1 MKTIKLSLYFISLII
16 VTLTFTFCDSNT
28 QNNISTIVEPTE
40 LDSIEKQTDIEK
52 INDGIKKDPKNLN
65 LYYQRAYAYQKKGDI
80 KSAVKDMERI
90 LSIDSTTSAYT
101 ITAGEFYFQDQQ
113 YVKSKKLYEKS
124 IVIEPNNEEAN
135 LKLAE
140 IYLLL
145 GDYKTTVELIDHVL
159 TINQYNQTAYVIKGY
174 AFIKGRDTLKAASS
188 FETARELD
196 GDTYTPNIEL
206 GKLYENINPKRA
218 IQYYNNAIDIAP
230 LNPEAFYHRGY
241 LFQLLGDFK
250 NAINSYELIIKIS
263 ENEPIKSTYEYAFI
277 QQTYYN
283 LGYIN
288 LIEQKYKEAIKMF
301 DIAVNLN
308 PADANA
314 IYNIGLCYE
323 AMDDFKLAKEY
334 YQTALQANPQH
345 DGAARSL
352 GLINKK

>member
-1 MKTIKLSLYFISLII
+1 MKNTKLHYTLFSFILTTLI
-16 VTLTFTFCDSNT
+16 LSSCNT
-28 QNNISTIVEPTE
+28 NISKKNIDNKTT
-40 LDSIEKQTDIEK
+40 DSTLKQTDIDE
-52 INDGIKKDPKNLN
+52 INEAIKKDPNNLN
-65 LYYQRAYAYQKKGDI
+65 LFHQRAYTYQKKGDI

-101 ITAGEFYFQDQQ
+101 ISAGEFYFQDEQ
-113 YVKSKKLYEKS
+113 YDKSKRLYEKAL
-124 IVIEPNNEEAN
+124 IIEPDNEEAN

-140 IYLLL
+140 IQFLL

-159 TINQYNQTAYVIKGY
+159 KINQYNQTAYLMKGY
-174 AFIKGRDTLKAASS
+174 VFLRGKDTVKAASS

-206 GKLYENINPKRA
+206 GKLYEKVNPKRA

-241 LFQLLGDFK
+241 LYQTIGDFK

-263 ENEPIKSTYEYAFI
+263 ENTPIKSTYEYAFI
-277 QQTYYN
+277 QQSYYN

-288 LIEQKYKEAIKMF
+288 ILEEKYEDAIKMF

-323 AMDDFKLAKEY
+323 AIGNTALAKEY

-345 DGAARSL
+345 DGAARSFGNL
-352 GLINKK
+352 NKN